1 MNTYG
6 ERSSYTRNIMSYQKA
21 MKSLI
26 ESEKQLT
33 YNNDPESKRQL
44 TKIRLQK
51 RLNQKHWKEFLQ
63 SCRS

>member
-1 MNTYG
+1 MMFN
-6 ERSSYTRNIMSYQKA
+6 EQNSYTKNIIGYQKA

-26 ESEKQLT
+26 DAENELK
-33 YNNDPESKRQL
+33 YNTDPESKRQL

-51 RLNQKHWKEFLQ
+51 QLNKKHWKEFLQ